1 MSAMEILKDGLRTA
15 LYRCGALGAWHRWR
29 NRHALTVLM
38 FHRVLPADDPAF
50 ALAEREFTFTLD
62 GFRRTLDFVQRH
74 YNVVSLG
81 DLQTARLG
89 QTHLPANPLLIT
101 FDDGWRD
108 TLTHA
113 APELARRGLP
123 AVLFLASEV
132 VELESP
138 RWWQDALVAALAEPG
153 ASARLCAAAG
163 WTEAPTGSM
172 GQALAAHLGAM
183 PETERQA
190 WLAQHAPGV
199 LGQIADRQM
208 VMLSELKATESSPL
222 AIGAHGHT
230 HSPLTLSPD
239 PEAELQA
246 SQRMLGTLHQEVRS
260 MSFPHGA
267 WSGELVLA
275 ARKSGFDWIFTS
287 DPVLV
292 DASHWP
298 NPMPAL
304 GRVHVPESAWTCRAN
319 RIDPARLATF
329 LFFRP
334 IQGHRLR

>member
-1 MSAMEILKDGLRTA
+1 MSAKAILKDGLRTA
-15 LYRCGALGAWHRWR
+15 LYRSGALGAWHRWR
-29 NRHALTVLM
+29 NRRALTVLM
-38 FHRVLPADDPAF
+38 FHRVLPIDDPTF

-74 YNVVSLG
+74 YSVVSLD
-81 DLQTARLG
+81 DLQKARMGLAA
-89 QTHLPANPLLIT
+89 LPPNPLLIT

-108 TLTHA
+108 TLIHA

-123 AVLFLASEV
+123 AVMFLASEV
-132 VELESP
+132 VELDSP
-138 RWWQDALVAALAEPG
+138 RWWQDALVAALGQPG
-153 ASARLCAAAG
+153 ALARLCAAAG
-163 WTEAPTGSM
+163 WTDAPTSNI

-183 PETERQA
+183 SEAQRLQWLERN
-190 WLAQHAPGV
+190 APGV
-199 LGQIADRQM
+199 AGQISVRQT
-208 VMLSELKATESSPL
+208 VTLSELNATEPSSL
-222 AIGAHGHT
+222 AIGGHGHT

-246 SQRMLGTLHQEVRS
+246 SQRLLGRLNQQVRS
-260 MSFPHGA
+260 MSFPHGV
-267 WSGELVLA
+267 WSSELVSL

-298 NPMPAL
+298 NPMPQL
-304 GRVHVPESAWTCRAN
+304 GRIHLPENAWTCKAN

-334 IQGHRLR
+334 LQGQRFS